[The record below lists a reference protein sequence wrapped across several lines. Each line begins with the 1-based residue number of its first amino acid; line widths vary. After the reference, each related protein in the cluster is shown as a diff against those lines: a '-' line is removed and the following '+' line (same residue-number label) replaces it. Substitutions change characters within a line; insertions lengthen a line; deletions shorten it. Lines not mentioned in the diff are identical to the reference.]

1 MEVSSS
7 MEARG
12 GNTSR
17 NGILADSTPKIIK
30 CKKNGC
36 KMCMDL
42 SERPR
47 IISTITGKQYLTK
60 SSTPELKC
68 QTENVIYL
76 VTCKG
81 CKVQYV
87 GQTVQPLNKRFNNH
101 RANIRNCKGASNSMV
116 LSRHFSEGDCKGK
129 EFDVQ
134 IVEKIA
140 GNGRLGNGGI
150 NEDIRKFREHR
161 EEYWIKELQTVFP
174 YGLNNR
180 LEKNLEQRSIDDPV
194 YNDLN
199 STQTRR
205 RNRGSKSGEYTLT
218 ADEVWNRISIA
229 PKESKISTALKLVP
243 QMKKGELKALG
254 LKNLD
259 CELQETFMVRLKEII
274 DDRIRAKLANDR
286 QHRRKVEE
294 PKKDISHILKI
305 KFVNKGFESLNLKSI
320 LKNNEV
326 KDCIPENFQFKEAP
340 VIVFKYGKT
349 IRSRIFNYK
358 KVFEDF
364 NVNRWRQER
373 DNVHCNC
380 ANSEFKDVDHGHVIT
395 GDLRIV
401 KNGKLRK
408 LLCKGPNFRE
418 NEMINFEK
426 VLNEIKIGLDE
437 YTVKWCKKENVNKTC
452 LEEWKSCVIQKV
464 QERIAFLKSDKF
476 KFITTPRKV
485 LQNKDAKEE
494 LERLHKDFV
503 MVPTDKA
510 SNNVSFI
517 CKKFYIEKIL
527 EETGQNTYERINE
540 NENVVVN
547 RLCDIAVNRYKFN
560 LVNEDKVLPKIYMMP
575 KMHKNPTGF
584 RFIIASKQNPLKKTA
599 KTLTK
604 ILKVIMDTHF
614 AYNRKIRL
622 YTGINRMWICQNNAE
637 ILKEIE
643 KVNNRNGARNVDSF
657 DFSTLYTKINLEDLA
672 EKLKHCIR
680 IAFKGGNNQKITV
693 GRYHTKWGNYVKG
706 HSYTKEE
713 IFQMVDDIIFN
724 AFFSVG
730 DEVFRQIVGIPMGV
744 DPAPFM
750 ANLYLYCYEFDMME
764 KLTKED
770 RGIALKF
777 NKTFRFIDDLIDLN
791 NDGMMEKMWNKIY
804 PKELVLKKENIGNK
818 STTFLDLKIDVEDK
832 KFITKLYDKRDNFNF
847 DIVSFPDLSGNIPS
861 VPAYGVFTAQVLRIF
876 RASSRLSDANVRIA
890 QLAGK
895 LVRQGY
901 DKFKLIRSAK
911 RMFPKHNWIL
921 HKYNIS
927 MEQLLKTWKE
937 TWIWIIDGS

>member
-1 MEVSSS
+1 
-7 MEARG
+7 
-12 GNTSR
+12 
-17 NGILADSTPKIIK
+17 
-30 CKKNGC
+30 
-36 KMCMDL
+36 MCTNLM
-42 SERPR
+42 ERPR
-47 IISTITGKQYLTK
+47 IISTITGKMYSTK

-76 VTCKG
+76 VTCQG

-101 RANIRNCKGASNSMV
+101 RANIKNCKGASNSML
-116 LSRHFSEGDCKGK
+116 LSLHFSEGDCKGK
-129 EFDVQ
+129 DFDVQ

-180 LEKNLEQRSIDDPV
+180 LEKNLEQRGFDDPV

-199 STQTRR
+199 STRNRR
-205 RNRGSKSGEYTLT
+205 RNRGSKNGDYTLT
-218 ADEVWNRISIA
+218 ADEVWNRILNA
-229 PKESKISTALKLVP
+229 PKDNKISTALKLIP
-243 QMKKGELKALG
+243 QMKKGELKSLG

-259 CELQETFMVRLKEII
+259 CELEETFMVRLKEII
-274 DDRIRAKLANDR
+274 DDRTRAKLADGLK
-286 QHRRKVEE
+286 HRKNANET
-294 PKKDISHILKI
+294 KKDISHFLKI
-305 KFVNKGFESLNLKSI
+305 KFVNKGFESLNLNRI
-320 LKNNEV
+320 LKSNEV
-326 KDCIPENFQFKEAP
+326 KDCIPTNFTFKEAP
-340 VIVFKYGKT
+340 TIVFKYGRT

-358 KVFEDF
+358 KVFENFD
-364 NVNRWRQER
+364 VNRWRLER
-373 DNVHCNC
+373 DSVNCNC
-380 ANSEFKDVDHGHVIT
+380 ANSDFIDADHGHVIT

-418 NEMINFEK
+418 NEMINFDK
-426 VLNEIKIGLDE
+426 VLNEIKIGLDD
-437 YTVKWCKKENVNKTC
+437 YMVNWCKKEKMNKTC

-464 QERIAFLKSDKF
+464 QERIAFLKRDKF
-476 KFITTPRKV
+476 KFITAPRKV
-485 LQNKDAKEE
+485 LHTKEAKDE

-527 EETGQNTYERINE
+527 EETGQNTYERIND

-547 RLCDIAVNRYKFN
+547 RLCDIAVNRYKFS
-560 LVNEDKVLPKIYMMP
+560 LVNDDKVLPKIYMMP

-584 RFIIASKQNPLKKTA
+584 RFIIASKKNPLKKTA

-604 ILKVIMDTHF
+604 ILKVIMDAHF

-622 YTGINRMWICQNNAE
+622 YTGINRMWICQNNAD
-637 ILKEIE
+637 ILDEIE
-643 KVNNRNGARNVDSF
+643 KVNNRKGARNVDSF

-672 EKLKHCIR
+672 DKLKKCIEK
-680 IAFKGGNNQKITV
+680 AFKGGNNQKITV
-693 GRYHTKWGNYVKG
+693 GRFHTKWGNFVKG
-706 HSYTKEE
+706 NSYTKEE

-730 DEVFRQIVGIPMGV
+730 DQVFRQKIGIPMGV

-750 ANLYLYCYEFDMME
+750 ANLYLYWYESKKME

-791 NDGMMEKMWNKIY
+791 NDGILERIWNEIY
-804 PKELVLKKENIGNK
+804 PEELVLKKENIGNT
-818 STTFLDLKIDVEDK
+818 STTFLDLKIEIEDK
-832 KFITKLYDKRDNFNF
+832 KFITKLYDKRDNFDF

-861 VPAYGVFTAQVLRIF
+861 VPSYGVFMAQVLRIF
-876 RASSRLSDANVRIA
+876 RASTRFSDANNRIA
-890 QLAGK
+890 HVASR

-901 DKFKLIRSAK
+901 DSKKLIRSAK
-911 RMFPKHNWIL
+911 RLFPKHNWIL
-921 HKYNIS
+921 HKYRIS
-927 MEQLLKTWKE
+927 IEDLLKEWKR